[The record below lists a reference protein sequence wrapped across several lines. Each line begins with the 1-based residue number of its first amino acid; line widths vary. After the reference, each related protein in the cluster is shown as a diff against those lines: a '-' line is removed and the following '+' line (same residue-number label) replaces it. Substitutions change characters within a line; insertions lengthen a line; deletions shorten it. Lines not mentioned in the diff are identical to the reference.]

1 MVSLDRLMEMIRT
14 KLADKF
20 DLVVG
25 IERGGVLP
33 AYLASRWLD
42 APLKTIKLPSRDGN
56 HPAQRGEA
64 HWEHPLMA
72 GIRGIRVLLADDVAN
87 TGVTLRRVAQNL
99 AGARITTM
107 VISGEADISLLG
119 PHEKCIHWPWDR

>member
-1 MVSLDRLMEMIRT
+1 MEMIRIR
-14 KLADKF
+14 LVDKF

-25 IERGGVLP
+25 VERGGILP

-42 APLKTIKLPSRDGN
+42 APLKTIRIPPQDGN
-56 HPAQRGEA
+56 HSAQSGYS
-64 HWEHPLMA
+64 HLEHPQMA
-72 GIRGIRVLLADDVAN
+72 DIRGIRVLLADDVAN
-87 TGVTLRRVAQNL
+87 TGTTLHHAAQSL

-119 PHEKCIHWPWDR
+119 PHERCIRWPWDR